1 MLFSKEEL
9 DEFLISNE
17 QKHENTPNELKGA
30 MQRKDFL
37 EWMDELKNEL
47 KTQFLHESH

>member
-1 MLFSKEEL
+1 MRSKTCITFRKWSDRKRNFSNGYLMLFSKEEL

-30 MQRKDFL
+30 
-37 EWMDELKNEL
+37 
-47 KTQFLHESH
+47 